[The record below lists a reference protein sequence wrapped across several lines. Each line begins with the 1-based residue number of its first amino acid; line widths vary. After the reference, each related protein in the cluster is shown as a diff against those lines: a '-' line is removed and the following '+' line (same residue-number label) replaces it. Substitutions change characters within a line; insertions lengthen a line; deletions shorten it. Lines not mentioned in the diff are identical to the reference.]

1 MERRN
6 RGLSRRNFLG
16 ALLGRA
22 GPIIALSTVAAC
34 DVREF
39 ARSRGGKLRLSFA
52 TGPAGGVYYVYGA
65 AIAQLIARHVPNVE
79 ATAEVT
85 SASADNLK
93 LIARARVDL
102 AVVLGPT
109 LDEAYRGV
117 GTFASVGRVPV
128 RALATLYVNLMH
140 VVTLAGSG
148 IATIRDLRGRVVSL
162 GSPGSGTEGIAVE
175 MLQAAG
181 IDPVH
186 GIRRHGLAPAA
197 AADALKDGKLDA
209 FFWSSGAPQAAV
221 LDVATSS
228 RHRMRLVPN
237 SEVVGALQRRHGR
250 ALFFAADIP
259 SGAYPGIPRPVPV
272 VAAANVL
279 VADAAL
285 NDDLVYDIV
294 RAIFDFGAELRAVH
308 PAARELS
315 LATAVA
321 PVPAPFHPG
330 AIRLY
335 KERGVWPA

>member
-1 MERRN
+1 MSVDRRA
-6 RGLSRRNFLG
+6 FLRVVLARAASL
-16 ALLGRA
+16 ALLPA
-22 GPIIALSTVAAC
+22 VAAC

-39 ARSRGGKLRLSFA
+39 ARKHGGKLRLSFA
-52 TGPAGGVYYVYGA
+52 TGPVGGVYYVYGA
-65 AIAQLIARHVPNVE
+65 AIARLIARHVPNVE

-93 LIARARVDL
+93 LIARGRADL
-102 AVVLGPT
+102 AIVLGPT

-117 GTFASVGRVPV
+117 GTFSGVGRVPV
-128 RALATLYVNLMH
+128 QVLATLYVNLMH
-140 VVTLAGSG
+140 LVTLAGSG
-148 IATIRDLRGRVVSL
+148 IASLGDLRGRVVSL
-162 GSPGSGTEGIAVE
+162 GPPGSGTEGIAVE

-181 IDPVH
+181 IDPVR
-186 GIRRHGLAPAA
+186 GIRRHGVAPAA

-237 SEVVGALQRRHGR
+237 AEVLPTLQRRHGTT
-250 ALFFAADIP
+250 LFFAADIP
-259 SGAYPGIPRPVPV
+259 GGIYPGVRDR
-272 VAAANVL
+272 VATVGAANVL
-279 VADAAL
+279 AVDAAMSGPL
-285 NDDLVYDIV
+285 AYDIV
-294 RAIFDFGAELRAVH
+294 RALFDHGAELQAIH

-335 KERGVWPA
+335 AERGVWRQ

>member
-1 MERRN
+1 VTSPA
-6 RGLSRRNFLG
+6 SRREFLR
-16 ALLGRA
+16 ALLARA
-22 GPIIALSTVAAC
+22 GSILVVPALAAC

-39 ARSRGGKLRLSFA
+39 ARKHGGKLRLSFA
-52 TGPAGGVYYVYGA
+52 TGPVGGVYYVYGA
-65 AIAQLIARHVPNVE
+65 AIARLIARHVPNVE

-93 LIARARVDL
+93 LIARGRADL
-102 AVVLGPT
+102 ALVLGPT

-117 GTFASVGRVPV
+117 GTFGGVGRVPV
-128 RALATLYVNLMH
+128 RVLATLYVNLMH
-140 VVTLAGSG
+140 LVTLAGSG
-148 IATIRDLRGRVVSL
+148 IASLADLRGRVVSL
-162 GSPGSGTEGIAVE
+162 GPPGSGTEGIAVE

-181 IDPVH
+181 IDPVQ

-237 SEVVGALQRRHGR
+237 AEVLPALQRRHGPT
-250 ALFFAADIP
+250 LFFAADIP
-259 SGAYPGIPRPVPV
+259 GGLYPGVRDPVPTV
-272 VAAANVL
+272 GAANVL
-279 VADAAL
+279 AVDAAMSES
-285 NDDLVYDIV
+285 LVYDI
-294 RAIFDFGAELRAVH
+294 LRALFDHGSELLAIH

-321 PVPAPFHPG
+321 RAPAPFHPG

-335 KERGVWPA
+335 AERGVWRQ

>member
-1 MERRN
+1 VTHRA
-6 RGLSRRNFLG
+6 SRRDVLR
-16 ALLGRA
+16 ALLARA
-22 GPIIALSTVAAC
+22 GSLFLLPASAAC

-39 ARSRGGKLRLSFA
+39 ARRHGGKLRLSFA
-52 TGPAGGVYYVYGA
+52 TGPVGGVYYVYGA

-93 LIARARVDL
+93 LIARGRADL
-102 AVVLGPT
+102 AIVLGPT
-109 LDEAYRGV
+109 LDEAHRGV
-117 GTFASVGRVPV
+117 GTFRSVGRVPV

-148 IATIRDLRGRVVSL
+148 IRSLADLRSRVVSV
-162 GSPGSGTEGIAVE
+162 GPPGSGTEGIAVE

-209 FFWSSGAPQAAV
+209 FFWSSGAPQSAV
-221 LDVATSS
+221 LDVATSA
-228 RHRMRLVPN
+228 RHRIHLVPN
-237 SEVVGALQRRHGR
+237 ADVLPTLQKRHGR
-250 ALFFAADIP
+250 ELFFAADIP
-259 SGAYPGIPRPVPV
+259 GGVYPGVRDRVPTV
-272 VAAANVL
+272 GAANVL
-279 VADAAL
+279 AADAAL
-285 NDDLVYDIV
+285 SESLGYEIV
-294 RAIFDFGAELRAVH
+294 RALFDHSTELHAVH
-308 PAARELS
+308 PAAKELS

-335 KERGVWPA
+335 AERGVWPG